1 MKNSTLSRK
10 PSHDMKPGVGAYG
23 INPRAKSTSQS
34 GDGADFAFNGQMG
47 DGVNR
52 ASNPYAK
59 NQHTGHSNDGRLV
72 QMNQMPNRKG
82 NDGACHHSGMPQGG
96 KMPPP
101 TAAGGKID
109 GGAVCKSPANPNQ
122 INMGL
127 GPRKGNQ

>member
-10 PSHDMKPGVGAYG
+10 PSHDMKMDMGAYG
-23 INPRAKSTSQS
+23 INPRARTTSQS

-59 NQHTGHSNDGRLV
+59 NQHTGHSNDGRDV
-72 QMNQMPNRKG
+72 NFGMGPRKG
-82 NDGACHHSGMPQGG
+82 VAAGTG
-96 KMPPP
+96 KTTHVIA
-101 TAAGGKID
+101 TAAGGQID
-109 GGAVCKSPANPNQ
+109 GGAECKSPANPNK

-127 GPRKGNQ
+127 GPRKGNS

>member
-10 PSHDMKPGVGAYG
+10 PSHNMKPGSGAYG
-23 INPRAKSTSQS
+23 INPRAKTTSQS

-47 DGVNR
+47 TGVNR

-72 QMNQMPNRKG
+72 NYGMGPRTG
-82 NDGACHHSGMPQGG
+82 VAAGSG
-96 KMPPP
+96 KTSHV
-101 TAAGGKID
+101 TATAVGGKID

-122 INMGL
+122 INMGP

>member
-10 PSHDMKPGVGAYG
+10 PSHDMKKDVGAYG

-52 ASNPYAK
+52 SSTTHRYSK
-59 NQHTGHSNDGRLV
+59 NQHTGHSNDGRDV
-72 QMNQMPNRKG
+72 NF
-82 NDGACHHSGMPQGG
+82 GMGPRTGVAAG
-96 KMPPP
+96 SAKTSHVIA
-101 TAAGGKID
+101 TAAGGMID
-109 GGAVCKSPANPNQ
+109 GGAECKSPANPSK

>member
-10 PSHDMKPGVGAYG
+10 PSHDMKKNMGAQ
-23 INPRAKSTSQS
+23 PVRTRADQS

-52 ASNPYAK
+52 SAKTDRYSK
-59 NQHTGHSNDGRLV
+59 NQHTGHSNDGRDV
-72 QMNQMPNRKG
+72 NF
-82 NDGACHHSGMPQGG
+82 GMGPRTGV
-96 KMPPP
+96 
-101 TAAGGKID
+101 AAGSAKTSHVIATAVGGQIN
-109 GGAVCKSPANPNQ
+109 GGAECKSPANPSK

>member
-10 PSHDMKPGVGAYG
+10 PSHNMKPGSGAYG
-23 INPRAKSTSQS
+23 INPRARTTSQS

-72 QMNQMPNRKG
+72 NY
-82 NDGACHHSGMPQGG
+82 GMGPRTGV
-96 KMPPP
+96 
-101 TAAGGKID
+101 AAGSGKTSHVVATAVGGMID

-122 INMGL
+122 INAGP